1 MVRTYMSMVTY
12 VRRCRCGIDG
22 MVMVVG
28 ARPLVKGKQVG
39 RGETPLH
46 LPGIQ
51 VRVRYCLY
59 CCT

>member
-39 RGETPLH
+39 RGETPLQSASTV
-46 LPGIQ
+46 LL
-51 VRVRYCLY
+51 VLLY
-59 CCT
+59 VEDI